1 MTNLTTDAAAAP
13 KQEQEAEPEGFFM
26 PSSLHRAATFL
37 VDPQRRSRSNLAFS
51 GEGGEEALSCATAAE
66 DLVARLRSEK
76 AQAEA
81 EAARARAE
89 LKAAWEEMRDAWELR
104 EEEERW
110 LRRLMAR
117 MEERNADL
125 ELRDRELRGDLSRL
139 AHAEAAH
146 TRIRLLHK
154 LVYQAYRK
162 GFLPSG
168 ESSTNLAIGSSS
180 SSSYSSSC
188 GDAVAAAGHDDEAS
202 SKQQQRAEDQAS
214 WRSANNEIEA
224 FIKQKL
230 RERESV
236 RPLQPP
242 PSALAVNSTA
252 PTTTTTT
259 TTTTTW
265 TTAPSLAQ
273 QPKHQTKSI
282 ADQTSQ
288 LSAAAKKPELGGQ
301 QEQANAKDRPVT
313 LKDLFLPE
321 KPVANATGN
330 SMSAPFRPMNGR
342 SHATGAGLSSQNS
355 SDSVNQGSLAKRTS
369 RIERD
374 IEKYCGNGLC
384 FDKAQEERKV
394 PVAVQRLVLKMKEE
408 SFFVLPAD
416 PSCAKSSNA
425 FLVDI
430 VKAIGYCVKMCK
442 RDPKAQAFWLSYTTS
457 FLHLLKKETKGR
469 WEGMREIRDPQKHG
483 VQVASIGALVLK
495 ITRMPGTS
503 AKNFLLS
510 RQRIELCGLACKLL
524 QIAQRIYSNLL
535 KIIAGQLNPL
545 LIAVVFYPPA
555 IPSAPGLRPTT
566 SSIAAPTT
574 STMRA
579 HVRDYSCVR
588 DVYGILRALS
598 LMFHNLESNN
608 VYHSVIE
615 QIFTQ
620 TFHMIDAALFNHLI
634 DNARQLATVS
644 HALVAKSVLSQLI
657 LWRRRVNL
665 VHLNHKQLGHI
676 REALNMLSMSKAI
689 LLEVDTVQ
697 AFPHLNDLQIL
708 HLLVF
713 FRPSDLAPEPV
724 PGKVKQK
731 LQERIQK
738 NSQGQSLRIDPTL
751 MLSYTPKKRC

>member
-342 SHATGAGLSSQNS
+342 SHATGGLCSFSSVTVSSSQRCGTQTDSLCVCVSVSCVDDHSLLCAAGLSSQNS
-355 SDSVNQGSLAKRTS
+355 SDSVNQGPLAKRTS

-430 VKAIGYCVKMCK
+430 VKAISYCVKVSLCSL
-442 RDPKAQAFWLSYTTS
+442 PYVYSLQGVSS
-457 FLHLLKKETKGR
+457 PNKE
-469 WEGMREIRDPQKHG
+469 
-483 VQVASIGALVLK
+483 L
-495 ITRMPGTS
+495 
-503 AKNFLLS
+503 
-510 RQRIELCGLACKLL
+510 
-524 QIAQRIYSNLL
+524 
-535 KIIAGQLNPL
+535 
-545 LIAVVFYPPA
+545 VFYIRCVSGTPRLKR
-555 IPSAPGLRPTT
+555 SGSPT
-566 SSIAAPTT
+566 P
-574 STMRA
+574 
-579 HVRDYSCVR
+579 HP
-588 DVYGILRALS
+588 
-598 LMFHNLESNN
+598 F
-608 VYHSVIE
+608 
-615 QIFTQ
+615 FT
-620 TFHMIDAALFNHLI
+620 F
-634 DNARQLATVS
+634 
-644 HALVAKSVLSQLI
+644 
-657 LWRRRVNL
+657 
-665 VHLNHKQLGHI
+665 
-676 REALNMLSMSKAI
+676 
-689 LLEVDTVQ
+689 
-697 AFPHLNDLQIL
+697 
-708 HLLVF
+708 
-713 FRPSDLAPEPV
+713 
-724 PGKVKQK
+724 
-731 LQERIQK
+731 
-738 NSQGQSLRIDPTL
+738 
-751 MLSYTPKKRC
+751 